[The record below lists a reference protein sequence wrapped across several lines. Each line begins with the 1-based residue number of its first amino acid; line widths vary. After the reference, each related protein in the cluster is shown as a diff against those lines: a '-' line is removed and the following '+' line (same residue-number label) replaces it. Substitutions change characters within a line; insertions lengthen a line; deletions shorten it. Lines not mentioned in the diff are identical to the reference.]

1 MPPALK
7 RTLEVWQLIIGL
19 IIAIGTVGAAYGAT
33 QEQIKQLTIRT
44 DAYQKDHDLVVGMA
58 TDVKWI
64 KERLSK

>member
-44 DAYQKDHDLVVGMA
+44 DSLQKDHDTLVGMA